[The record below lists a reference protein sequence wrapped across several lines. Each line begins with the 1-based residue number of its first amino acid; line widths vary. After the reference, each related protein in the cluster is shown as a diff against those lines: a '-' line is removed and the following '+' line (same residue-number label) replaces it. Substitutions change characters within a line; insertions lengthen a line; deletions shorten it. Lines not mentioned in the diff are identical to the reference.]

1 MMNTSL
7 NTASQ
12 AKPAM
17 PMIRVCGN
25 QLVAG
30 DKAIRLRGTNLG
42 NWQLQEDF
50 MLGLYGTHTQMR
62 EAFQSV
68 LGPAKAHAFWE
79 EYEEA
84 YFTDLDAAYLQQ
96 LGYNLLRVP
105 LSQNRLENP
114 NAPGQYDEQ
123 ALQRLDALIRA
134 CKARGIYV
142 MLDLHAVAGGQS
154 REIYADS
161 VSAHP
166 DFWRYA
172 DFRQRATDLW
182 VALARRYQNE
192 PTVAGY
198 DLINEPHTE
207 GCTALLT
214 TWLRDTMAAIRRVDT
229 DHVIWLSGDDYGT
242 GTKGLPHDLW
252 DDPQTAFQFHIYPS
266 FTYPVSK
273 MTQWPEVVDGVC
285 YDDAWLRHHLREPIA
300 FGREHPVF
308 LGEFG
313 MSFGLGFEAV
323 LQQMVR
329 GFLYLADEENWS
341 WAQWSYKDLG
351 QMGLVCPAPNTPWKQ
366 FLVGPEVQALR
377 DKANALFP
385 VKGAS
390 TPTADL
396 LANMIADLGRQLGD
410 SFVARRP
417 FLSARRPLDGVLSH
431 AILHR
436 LIDLDEASLRQL
448 ARSFAFEACVP
459 NSTLVP
465 VFKLSA
471 P

>member
-1 MMNTSL
+1 M

-12 AKPAM
+12 PTPLM
-17 PMIRVCGN
+17 PRIRVCGN
-25 QLVAG
+25 QLMAG
-30 DKAIRLRGTNLG
+30 ERPIRLRGTNLG

-62 EAFQSV
+62 QAFQTV
-68 LGPAKAHAFWE
+68 LGHDKAHAFWDT
-79 EYEEA
+79 YEQV
-84 YFTDLDAAYLQQ
+84 YFTDQDAAFLQQ
-96 LGYNLLRVP
+96 QGFNLLRVP
-105 LSQNRLENP
+105 LSQNRLEDP
-114 NAPGQYDEQ
+114 NAPGHYDEQ
-123 ALQRLDALIRA
+123 ALQRLDALIQV

-182 VALARRYQNE
+182 VALAQRYQHE
-192 PTVAGY
+192 SAVAGY

-207 GCTALLT
+207 GHTALLT
-214 TWLRDTMAAIRRVDT
+214 DWLRATLTAIRRVDA

-242 GTKGLPHDLW
+242 RLKGLTSDLW
-252 DDPQTAFQFHIYPS
+252 NDPQTAFQFHIYPS

-273 MTQWPEVVDGVC
+273 MTQWPQVVDGVS
-285 YDDAWLRHHLREPIA
+285 YDPAWLRHHLREPIDC
-300 FGREHPVF
+300 GRDHPVF

-313 MSFGLGFEAV
+313 MSFGLGSEPV

-329 GFLYLADEENWS
+329 GMVDLADEENWS
-341 WAQWSYKDLG
+341 WSQWSYKDLG
-351 QMGLVCPAPNTPWKQ
+351 QMGLVSPAPSTPWKQ
-366 FLVGPEVQALR
+366 FLATPEVQALR
-377 DKANALFP
+377 DKANTLFA

-396 LANMIADLGRQLGD
+396 LAHVVADLGAQLGEQ
-410 SFVARRP
+410 FVPRRPLLFARRP
-417 FLSARRPLDGVLSH
+417 FDGVLSQ

-436 LIDLDEASLRQL
+436 LITLDEASLRQL
-448 ARSFAFEACVP
+448 AQSFAFEACEA
-459 NSTLVP
+459 NSTLLH
-465 VFKLSA
+465 VFKLRA
-471 P
+471 T